1 MLRLK
6 QPETFQGR
14 FDVGQVQVSYKL
26 FHWTIGHVSV
36 VFAVTMTVFAEAVLC
51 SCFRY
56 LTILSA
62 SINYSDF
69 QSVTELQMLQ

>member
-36 VFAVTMTVFAEAVLC
+36 VFAVTVTVMF
-51 SCFRY
+51 
-56 LTILSA
+56 
-62 SINYSDF
+62 
-69 QSVTELQMLQ
+69 